1 MEEKNDDNYK
11 IIADNRLKK
20 IDEQNDVIKLLRE
33 HIVNLSKKID
43 DLLDDRLNNNNIS
56 SYDSRKYGEIIDKLE
71 KKVKTLKQDNT
82 CLEYQLLS
90 QNQLLD
96 NPNVEKKRDV
106 LCILC
111 EENVRN
117 VLFRPCNHLVMCDT
131 CSGKSSYYECFMC
144 KQHVESYEY
153 AYLV

>member
-71 KKVKTLKQDNT
+71 KKSKNIKA
-82 CLEYQLLS
+82 
-90 QNQLLD
+90 
-96 NPNVEKKRDV
+96 R
-106 LCILC
+106 
-111 EENVRN
+111 
-117 VLFRPCNHLVMCDT
+117 
-131 CSGKSSYYECFMC
+131 
-144 KQHVESYEY
+144 
-153 AYLV
+153 

>member
-56 SYDSRKYGEIIDKLE
+56 SYDSRKYGEIIEKLE
-71 KKVKTLKQDNT
+71 KKIKTLKQDNT

-90 QNQLLD
+90 QNKLID

-111 EENVRN
+111 EENLRN

-144 KQHVESYEY
+144 KQPVESYEY

>member
-56 SYDSRKYGEIIDKLE
+56 SYDSRKYGEIIEKLE
-71 KKVKTLKQDNT
+71 KKIKTLKQDNT

-90 QNQLLD
+90 QNQLID

-144 KQHVESYEY
+144 KQPVESYEY

>member
-111 EENVRN
+111 EENIRN
-117 VLFRPCNHLVMCDT
+117 VLFRPCNHIVMCDT

-144 KQHVESYEY
+144 KQPVESYEY

>member
-20 IDEQNDVIKLLRE
+20 IDELNDLVKLLKD
-33 HIVNLSKKID
+33 HTVNLSKKID
-43 DLLDDRLNNNNIS
+43 ELIDEKLNNNNIN
-56 SYDSRKYGEIIDKLE
+56 SYDSYKYKEIIEKLE
-71 KKVKTLKQDNT
+71 KKIKLLKQDNS

-90 QNQLLD
+90 QNQMLD

-117 VLFRPCNHLVMCDT
+117 ILFRPCNHLVMCDK
-131 CSGKSSYYECFMC
+131 CSAQSSYYECFMC
-144 KQHVESYEY
+144 KQPVETYEY
-153 AYLV
+153 AYLI

>member
-1 MEEKNDDNYK
+1 MEEKDEYDYK
-11 IIADNRLKK
+11 IISENRLKK
-20 IDEQNDVIKLLRE
+20 IDELKEIIKLLKE

-43 DLLDDRLNNNNIS
+43 DLLDDRLNSNAINS
-56 SYDSRKYGEIIDKLE
+56 KDSIKYGEIINKLE
-71 KKVKTLKQDNT
+71 KKVKLLKQDNS

-90 QNQLLD
+90 QNQLLE
-96 NPNVEKKRDV
+96 NPNVEKKHDV

-131 CSGKSSYYECFMC
+131 CSGKSSYYECFIC
-144 KQHVESYEY
+144 KQPVENYEY
-153 AYLV
+153 AYLI